1 MKNKTQSVQKKLI
14 KALGNWSGKLSFL
27 LFEISV

>member
-14 KALGNWSGKLSFL
+14 KSLDNWSGKLSFS
-27 LFEISV
+27 LFELSV